1 MYIGGMNYG
10 YSYGYMSALPVLVI
24 IGIISGLVIGIL
36 ACVMVLPVKKR
47 DGLSPFFKKVHDFI
61 QFKYLWIESIIKV
74 LYVITTCVGTMV
86 GILLLFGP
94 MFLCGLLIIII
105 SVVGNRLFY
114 EWLLVFILILRNT
127 KQINEKIPGKE
138 QTLGGT
144 LNGSGEFSRNYV
156 QADSAYDPYYGAA
169 PQPEPEPEPKW
180 RYCSQ
185 CGTRYDANKGGCPN
199 GCE

>member
-10 YSYGYMSALPVLVI
+10 YSYGYMSVLPVLVI
-24 IGIISGLVIGIL
+24 IGIIAGLVIGIL

-74 LYVITTCVGTMV
+74 LYIITTCIITLVGV
-86 GILLLFGP
+86 LLLFGP
-94 MFLCGLLIIII
+94 MFIVGLLLIIIG
-105 SVVGNRLFY
+105 VVINRLIY
-114 EWLLVFILILRNT
+114 EGILISILLLRNT
-127 KQINEKIPGKE
+127 QQINNKISG
-138 QTLGGT
+138 
-144 LNGSGEFSRNYV
+144 NGSGTQGPDAGVNYGTAGNFS
-156 QADSAYDPYYGAA
+156 QADPGYNTYNAA
-169 PQPEPEPEPKW
+169 PQPEPEPKW